1 MALNGENDD
10 EVVDL
15 GLGLWGCWIFRQTQ
29 MVVHLPDADGIIGF
43 VMF

>member
-29 MVVHLPDADGIIGF
+29 MGVHLPDADGIIGF